1 MTLGEF
7 RKYTGNLDDSIE
19 LSYHYA
25 GGNFP
30 IGTMNPIGEDKIEFC
45 SNNYGEESILGCLR
59 VMAFLKQ
66 KEKQDMT
73 QEEKINIAELLKGCP
88 KGMELDC
95 TMIDNVVF
103 EKLDV
108 RSSHHP
114 IIIRRTDSKDLNT
127 TIHLT
132 KYGQYSDEEDYK
144 CVIYPKGKTTWE
156 GFVPPYS
163 FNDGD
168 IVATTNGLFVG
179 IVEVK
184 NNMPVG
190 AYCSVDHVK
199 DFRINSDYVFD
210 RLATTWEKE
219 KLFKAIKDNG
229 YRWNPETK
237 TLERLTPNKFDTT
250 TLKPFDKVLVR
261 DNNEQ
266 FWTCDWFSFH
276 DTKQVYPF
284 ACVGHYVSQCI
295 PYEENQHLLGTT
307 NDCDNFYK
315 TWE

>member
-1 MTLGEF
+1 M
-7 RKYTGNLDDSIE
+7 KN
-19 LSYHYA
+19 
-25 GGNFP
+25 
-30 IGTMNPIGEDKIEFC
+30 
-45 SNNYGEESILGCLR
+45 
-59 VMAFLKQ
+59 
-66 KEKQDMT
+66 
-73 QEEKINIAELLKGCP
+73 KINIAELLKDCP
-88 KGMELDC
+88 KGLELDC
-95 TMIDNVVF
+95 VVYNN
-103 EKLDV
+103 LSYDYV
-108 RSSHHP
+108 
-114 IIIRRTDSKDLNT
+114 NT
-127 TIHLT
+127 EQGRIYCKVDKRDTVWFTI
-132 KYGQYSDEEDYK
+132 YGCVNLAPSAK
-144 CVIYPKGKTTWE
+144 CVIFPKGKTTWE

-179 IVEVK
+179 IIEVK
-184 NNMPVG
+184 NNEPVG
-190 AYCSVDHVK
+190 AYCSVDYVK

-210 RLATTWEKE
+210 RLATPWEKE
-219 KLFKAIKDNG
+219 KLFRTIKDNG

-237 TLERLTPNKFDTT
+237 TLERLTPNKFDAT

-307 NDCDNFYK
+307 DDCDNFYK